1 MTPLWNRRDPEV
13 PVVVEVDAAVPGL
26 AAAAELA
33 IPRIAVELAELF
45 ERVGLVGRAVP
56 AVERI
61 ESTRA
66 VRVRVHGELQPYDPR
81 LARQV
86 WLAVAREPV
95 RQAALRFE
103 AEPGHNIQDAWLRAA
118 LDDAADTATLSEFVW
133 RLVVEVV
140 ERRAACLVGAKQV
153 AEYAPDLADG
163 RGSSPDALLS
173 EVLRS
178 MLGLGVWATNREAVL
193 RSIQQ
198 GAGRVAADIAETLV
212 ARLRPRRVEIHVNP
226 MTLATLLSDS
236 PSRSKSIT
244 VYAGIVPDHV
254 RADFQ
259 ETEEAV
265 YLDFGIRLPDLFWV
279 PSEQVPEEMVAVR
292 INDVIGV
299 GLPLPPEGMLLV
311 NAVPSS
317 LPDVEV
323 RPALGP
329 AGPSALI
336 REEDAAAVES
346 TGYTTFDRL
355 AFVRYLVFTEVRR
368 NASRLLSVRD
378 VEFEL
383 DRMGEPALV
392 RAVLERWS
400 LGEVTRV
407 LRELLEGGLSIRD
420 MRTVL
425 ERLLRFD
432 TIEADAD
439 SLTVFDDRLPVSGP
453 LPETP
458 LARARTLA
466 RFVREGMSDFIGS
479 RFSFGTDTMVCYV
492 LDPQF
497 EQLALDVAPDDFEGD
512 IERPEVAGT
521 LDLLRDAVW
530 RELSYLPPAATTP
543 VLLTSRR
550 ARTAVRR
557 VVAPELPDLRVV
569 RYSEIPADLNVM
581 PVARIAAAPSRAGVP
596 AA

>member
-1 MTPLWNRRDPEV
+1 VTPPWTRRDPEV

-26 AAAAELA
+26 AAAADLAMPRLA
-33 IPRIAVELAELF
+33 IELAELF

-95 RQAALRFE
+95 RQAAVRFE
-103 AEPGHNIQDAWLRAA
+103 AESGHSIQDLWLRSA
-118 LDDAADTATLSEFVW
+118 LDDAADTATLSEFVS

-140 ERRAACLVGAKQV
+140 ERRAACLVGPEQV
-153 AEYAPDLADG
+153 ADYGPDLADG
-163 RGSSPDALLS
+163 RGSSPEAVVG

-178 MLGLGVWATNREAVL
+178 LLGLGVWATNRETVL

-198 GAGRVAADIAETLV
+198 GADRKAADIAETLI

-226 MTLATLLSDS
+226 LTLATLLSDG

-244 VYAGIVPDHV
+244 VYAGVTPEHL

-259 ETEEAV
+259 ETEESV
-265 YLDFGIRLPDLFWV
+265 YLDFGLRLPDLFWV
-279 PSEQVPEEMVAVR
+279 PSEQVSEEMVAVR

-299 GLPLPPEGMLLV
+299 GLPLPPEGMVLV

-317 LPDVEV
+317 LADVEV

-336 REEDAAAVES
+336 RAEDEAAVQEK
-346 TGYTTFDRL
+346 GYTTFDRL
-355 AFVRYLVFTEVRR
+355 DFVRYLVFTEVRR
-368 NASRLLSVRD
+368 NAARLLSVRD

-383 DRMGEPALV
+383 DRTGEPALV

-407 LRELLEGGLSIRD
+407 LRELLDGGLSIRD

-432 TIEADAD
+432 TIQADAD
-439 SLTVFDDRLPVSGP
+439 SCTVFDERLPVSGP
-453 LPETP
+453 LPATP

-466 RFVREGMSDFIGS
+466 RFVREGMADFIGS

-492 LDPQF
+492 LDQQF
-497 EQLALDVAPDDFEGD
+497 EQLALEVAPDDLEGHV
-512 IERPEVAGT
+512 ERPEAAAT

-530 RELSYLPPAATTP
+530 KELSLLPPAATTP

-557 VVAPELPDLRVV
+557 VIAPELPDLRVV

-581 PVARIAAAPSRAGVP
+581 PVARIAVAPTRAGVP

>member
-1 MTPLWNRRDPEV
+1 VTPLRSRRDPEV
-13 PVVVEVDAAVPGL
+13 HVRVEVDDAVPGL

-33 IPRIAVELAELF
+33 IRPLAVELAELF
-45 ERVGLVGRAVP
+45 ERVGLAGRAVP
-56 AVERI
+56 AVKRV

-66 VRVRVHGELQPYDPR
+66 VRVRVQGELQPYDPR

-103 AEPGHNIQDAWLRAA
+103 AESGQSIHDAWLRGA
-118 LDDAADTATLSEFVW
+118 LDDTADTATLSEFVW

-140 ERRAACLVGAKQV
+140 ERRAACLVDAEQV
-153 AEYAPDLADG
+153 ATYAPGLPEG
-163 RGSSPDALLS
+163 RDSSS
-173 EVLRS
+173 ETVLNDVLRS
-178 MLGLGVWATNREAVL
+178 LLGLGVWATNREAVL
-193 RSIQQ
+193 RSIRR
-198 GAGRVAADIAETLV
+198 GADREAADVAETLV

-226 MTLATLLSDS
+226 LTLATLLSDG

-244 VYAGIVPDHV
+244 VYAGFGPDHV

-279 PSEQVPEEMVAVR
+279 PSEQLPEEMVAVR

-299 GLPLPPEGMLLV
+299 GLPLPPEGMVLV
-311 NAVPSS
+311 NAVPAS
-317 LPDVEV
+317 LPGFEV
-323 RPALGP
+323 SPALGP

-336 REEDAAAVES
+336 RAEDEAAVQAN
-346 TGYTTFDRL
+346 GYTTFDRL
-355 AFVRYLVFTEVRR
+355 AFVRYLVFAEVRR
-368 NASRLLSVRD
+368 NAARLLSVRD

-383 DRMGEPALV
+383 NRMVEPALV

-407 LRELLEGGLSIRD
+407 LRQLLEGGLSIRD

-439 SLTVFDDRLPVSGP
+439 SSTVFDERLPVSGP
-453 LPETP
+453 LPATP

-479 RFSFGTDTMVCYV
+479 RFSFGTDTMVCYL
-492 LDPQF
+492 LDRQF

-512 IERPEVAGT
+512 IERPEAAGT
-521 LDLLRDAVW
+521 LELLRDAVW
-530 RELSYLPPAATTP
+530 NELSQLPPAAATP

-557 VVAPELPDLRVV
+557 VIAPELPDLRVV
-569 RYSEIPADLNVM
+569 RYSEIPSHLNVM
-581 PVARIAAAPSRAGVP
+581 PVARIAAAPTREGVP